1 MRSLDFEIF
10 QLAALG
16 GHLVQLVRGLFRRR
30 LLPGGRLLR
39 LRDFLQGL
47 LRRFFCHFLRL
58 RPGLGGL
65 FPRRGAAYRQRHPD
79 GLPLEDGSINFDEL
93 GRIIEDQIAR
103 STDAIVICGTTGECS
118 TMTDEE
124 QLATIKYTVDVVNHR
139 VPVIAGAGSNDT
151 DHGCALAAKS
161 AECGADALLMVTPYY
176 NKTSQAGLV
185 AHFTAMAE
193 AGGIPVIVYNVP
205 SRTGLNIAPETAL
218 ELSKHPLING
228 IKEASGNISQVA
240 KIAQLCGDEL
250 NIYSGNDDQ
259 VVPLLSL
266 GGKGVISV
274 VSNVKPELVHN
285 CCKAFFDG
293 DTAKARQLQLEMLPL
308 ADALFCE
315 VNPIPVKYAMN
326 LLGWEAGECRLPLVE
341 PSDAHK
347 EQIEKALRAEGLIK
361 E

>member
-1 MRSLDFEIF
+1 MKNPVFT
-10 QLAALG
+10 
-16 GHLVQLVRGLFRRR
+16 
-30 LLPGGRLLR
+30 
-39 LRDFLQGL
+39 
-47 LRRFFCHFLRL
+47 
-58 RPGLGGL
+58 
-65 FPRRGAAYRQRHPD
+65 GAAVAIVTPMY
-79 GLPLEDGSINFDEL
+79 EDGSINFDEL

-124 QLATIKYTVDVVNHR
+124 QLAAIKYTVELVDHR

-151 DHGCALAAKS
+151 DHGCALAQKA
-161 AECGADALLMVTPYY
+161 AACGADALLMVTPYY

-193 AGGIPVIVYNVP
+193 AGGIPVILYNVP
-205 SRTGLNIAPETAL
+205 SRTGVNITPETAKT
-218 ELSKHPLING
+218 LSEHPLING

-240 KIAQLCGDEL
+240 KIAALCGDEL

-259 VVPLLSL
+259 ILPLLSL

-274 VSNVKPELVHN
+274 VSNIAPELVHD
-285 CCKAFFDG
+285 CCAAWFAG
-293 DTAKARQLQLEMLPL
+293 DAAKACALQLEMLPL
-308 ADALFCE
+308 VDAMFCE

-326 LLGWEAGECRLPLVE
+326 VLGWQAGACRLPLVE
-341 PSDAHK
+341 PSDDHK
-347 EQIEKALRAEGLIK
+347 DLIGLALQNAGLLP

>member
-1 MRSLDFEIF
+1 MKNPVFT
-10 QLAALG
+10 
-16 GHLVQLVRGLFRRR
+16 
-30 LLPGGRLLR
+30 
-39 LRDFLQGL
+39 
-47 LRRFFCHFLRL
+47 
-58 RPGLGGL
+58 
-65 FPRRGAAYRQRHPD
+65 GAGVAIITPMY
-79 GLPLEDGSINFDEL
+79 EDGSINFDEL
-93 GRIIEDQIAR
+93 GRIIEDQIAHG
-103 STDAIVICGTTGECS
+103 TDAIVICGTTGECS

-124 QLATIKYTVDVVNHR
+124 QLAAIKYTVDVVNHR

-274 VSNVKPELVHN
+274 LSNVAPKQTHDMVMHYLN
-285 CCKAFFDG
+285 G
-293 DTAKARQLQLEMLPL
+293 DTKAATKLQLDAIELIS
-308 ADALFCE
+308 ALFCE
-315 VNPIPVKYAMN
+315 VNPIPVKTALNEMGYAGGPCVAPLCEMEPKN
-326 LLGWEAGECRLPLVE
+326 LETLRT
-341 PSDAHK
+341 
-347 EQIEKALRAEGLIK
+347 ALKNYGLI
-361 E
+361 

>member
-1 MRSLDFEIF
+1 MKNPVFT
-10 QLAALG
+10 
-16 GHLVQLVRGLFRRR
+16 
-30 LLPGGRLLR
+30 
-39 LRDFLQGL
+39 
-47 LRRFFCHFLRL
+47 
-58 RPGLGGL
+58 
-65 FPRRGAAYRQRHPD
+65 GAGVAIITPMY
-79 GLPLEDGSINFDEL
+79 EDGSINFDEL

-124 QLATIKYTVDVVNHR
+124 QLAAIKYTVDVVNHR

-161 AECGADALLMVTPYY
+161 AACGADALLMVTPYY

-240 KIAQLCGDEL
+240 KIAALCGDEL

-259 VVPLLSL
+259 VVPLLAL

-274 VSNVKPELVHN
+274 LSNVAPQYTHDICAKWFAGETAESLSMQL
-285 CCKAFFDG
+285 KAV
-293 DTAKARQLQLEMLPL
+293 PL
-308 ADALFCE
+308 IKALFAD
-315 VNPIPVKYAMN
+315 VNPIPVKWAMN
-326 LLGWEAGECRLPLVE
+326 RLGWNAGDCRLPLVA
-341 PSDAHK
+341 PSAAVQAQL
-347 EQIEKALRAEGLIK
+347 ETAMQEFGLLK
-361 E
+361 

>member
-1 MRSLDFEIF
+1 MKNPVFT
-10 QLAALG
+10 
-16 GHLVQLVRGLFRRR
+16 
-30 LLPGGRLLR
+30 
-39 LRDFLQGL
+39 
-47 LRRFFCHFLRL
+47 
-58 RPGLGGL
+58 
-65 FPRRGAAYRQRHPD
+65 GAGVAIITPMY
-79 GLPLEDGSINFDEL
+79 EDGSINFDEL
-93 GRIIEDQIAR
+93 GRIIEDQIAHH
-103 STDAIVICGTTGECS
+103 TDAIIICGTTGECS

-124 QLATIKYTVDVVNHR
+124 QLAAIKYTVDVVNHR

-176 NKTSQAGLV
+176 NKTTQAGLV

-193 AGGIPVIVYNVP
+193 AGGIPVIMYNVP

-259 VVPLLSL
+259 VVPLLAL

-274 VSNVKPELVHN
+274 LSNVAPQYTHDICAKWFAGETAESLSMQL
-285 CCKAFFDG
+285 KAV
-293 DTAKARQLQLEMLPL
+293 PL
-308 ADALFCE
+308 IKALFAD
-315 VNPIPVKYAMN
+315 VNPIPVKWAMN
-326 LLGWEAGECRLPLVE
+326 RLGWNAGDCRLPLVA
-341 PSDAHK
+341 PSAAVQAQL
-347 EQIEKALRAEGLIK
+347 ETAMQEFGLLK
-361 E
+361 

>member
-1 MRSLDFEIF
+1 MKKPVFT
-10 QLAALG
+10 
-16 GHLVQLVRGLFRRR
+16 
-30 LLPGGRLLR
+30 
-39 LRDFLQGL
+39 
-47 LRRFFCHFLRL
+47 
-58 RPGLGGL
+58 
-65 FPRRGAAYRQRHPD
+65 GAGVAIITPMY
-79 GLPLEDGSINFDEL
+79 EDGSINFDEL

-103 STDAIVICGTTGECS
+103 HTDAIIICGTTGECS

-124 QLATIKYTVDVVNHR
+124 QLAAIKFTVDTVNHR

-161 AECGADALLMVTPYY
+161 AACGADALLMVTPYY

-193 AGGIPVIVYNVP
+193 AGGIPVILYNVP

-240 KIAQLCGDEL
+240 KVAALCGDAL

-259 VVPLLSL
+259 VVPLLAL

-274 VSNVKPELVHN
+274 VSNVAPELVHN
-285 CCKAFFDG
+285 CCQAFFDRG
-293 DTAKARQLQLEMLPL
+293 EPHSGQVCHERAGLERRRMPSAAGRAQRCPQGKDRAGSAGCRSDQGITTAYRMPGIFSFRAFCHIIEMR
-308 ADALFCE
+308 
-315 VNPIPVKYAMN
+315 K
-326 LLGWEAGECRLPLVE
+326 
-341 PSDAHK
+341 
-347 EQIEKALRAEGLIK
+347 QQ
-361 E
+361 